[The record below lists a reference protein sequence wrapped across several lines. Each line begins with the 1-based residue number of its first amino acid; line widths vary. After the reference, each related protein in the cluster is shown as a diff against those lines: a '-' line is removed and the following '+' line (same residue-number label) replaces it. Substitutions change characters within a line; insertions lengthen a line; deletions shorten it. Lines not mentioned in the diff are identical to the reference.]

1 MFADVNNVRDVISNC
16 QRKFKLI
23 QHKKKNFNS
32 GNGNFWY
39 SILSRCNQIITENCN
54 HPTRGHWMKWSSI
67 GWHSESVGGGQHGG
81 WGCDVWRARFFQMLY
96 VWQPAL
102 YCEKVRR
109 RGKTTLRVRIRNIK
123 PLFDAGERRE
133 DLSFPFE
140 PLKFWPLKAIRQ
152 YTYRREELFSNEG
165 WWRSWT
171 TKLPWWQGRCTSIK
185 KNSCGWLSY
194 RLKYWYLRRDFE
206 F

>member
-1 MFADVNNVRDVISNC
+1 MCLPIYFTFYRI
-16 QRKFKLI
+16 F
-23 QHKKKNFNS
+23 
-32 GNGNFWY
+32 
-39 SILSRCNQIITENCN
+39 CNQIITENCN

-81 WGCDVWRARFFQMLY
+81 WGCDVWRARFFQMFY

-102 YCEKVRR
+102 YCEKG
-109 RGKTTLRVRIRNIK
+109 GKRHFEFETKYIAAVSTLGK
-123 PLFDAGERRE
+123 GAAE

-152 YTYRREELFSNEG
+152 YTYRREELFLNEG
-165 WWRSWT
+165 WRSWT
-171 TKLPWWQGRCTSIK
+171 TKLPWWQGRCTTAIK

>member
-109 RGKTTLRVRIRNIK
+109 RGKTTLRVRIRNI
-123 PLFDAGERRE
+123 RR
-133 DLSFPFE
+133 
-140 PLKFWPLKAIRQ
+140 WGKA
-152 YTYRREELFSNEG
+152 RRFIFSIWAIEILTFKG
-165 WWRSWT
+165 HQTIYLPKRRTVFKWRVV
-171 TKLPWWQGRCTSIK
+171 KVV
-185 KNSCGWLSY
+185 NN
-194 RLKYWYLRRDFE
+194 
-206 F
+206 